1 MPDVLAACD
10 LDRTAIFATL
20 PAEPPPVRCV
30 EEIDG
35 APWSYVTEVAARL
48 FADLLGTGAFVPV
61 TTRTLAQYQRI
72 ALPGPT
78 PRHALCANGGRLVTD
93 GVEDLAFAARTAEL
107 LADSAPV
114 AAVYDE
120 VRRRIGDDPR
130 ISSIRVADDLFCYV
144 VLHRGSP
151 AEDLAAVLAEI
162 ADTTDWRVSVQGRK
176 LYAVPAPLSKASGLA
191 RLREVREAD
200 VVLAAGDSLLD
211 AGMLEAAD
219 QAMLP
224 RDSELTRIG
233 WTHPRARVT
242 EAVGLLAGEEILRWM
257 HEQVTGPAGAPA
269 AAPTADSSLL
279 PLSDSRTNP

>member
-1 MPDVLAACD
+1 MSVLAACD

-20 PAEPPPVRCV
+20 PPDPPPVRCV

-35 APWSYVTEVAARL
+35 RPWSYVTETAAAL
-48 FADLLGTGAFVPV
+48 LADLLGSGAFVPV

-72 ALPGPT
+72 TLPGPT

-107 LADSAPV
+107 LAGTAPV

-120 VRRRIGDDPR
+120 VQRRIGGDPR

-151 AEDLAAVLAEI
+151 ADDLAAVLVGVAE
-162 ADTTDWRVSVQGRK
+162 AADWRVSVQGRK

-191 RLREVREAD
+191 RLREVREATT
-200 VVLAAGDSLLD
+200 VLAAGDSLLD

-219 QAMLP
+219 HAMLP

-233 WTHPRARVT
+233 WTHPTARVT
-242 EAVGLLAGEEILRWM
+242 DATGLLAGEEILRWI
-257 HEQVTGPAGAPA
+257 HAHLGRGDSGPVA
-269 AAPTADSSLL
+269 ASTADSSLL
-279 PLSDSRTNP
+279 PLPDSRTNP